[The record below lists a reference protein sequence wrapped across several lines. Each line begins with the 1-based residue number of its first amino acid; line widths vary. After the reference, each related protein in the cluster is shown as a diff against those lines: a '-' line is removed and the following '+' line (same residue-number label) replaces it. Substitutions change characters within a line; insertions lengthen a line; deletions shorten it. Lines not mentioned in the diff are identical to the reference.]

1 MELARTAAKRRSA
14 EEPEGLRPV
23 RQRSAK
29 PLFVGSIPTRASNNL
44 RKIRPFHSRRER
56 TILSQNGEQE
66 TKPDEKTGRETGR
79 ETGRPEIP
87 QKDGVPRFS
96 ALEVFDPEQP
106 FLWPSKNLFGGGS
119 RLTGSTLDEA
129 QAGRIKTKTTR
140 LLRTFAA
147 RSPVVHH
154 HPTIRNR
161 PRASVSLLAGIL

>member
-1 MELARTAAKRRSA
+1 MA
-14 EEPEGLRPV
+14 V

-106 FLWPSKNLFGGGS
+106 FCGHRRTSLAAEEAATFSVLCGNSGPSHLEEITS
-119 RLTGSTLDEA
+119 RISSACSLESADAST
-129 QAGRIKTKTTR
+129 
-140 LLRTFAA
+140 
-147 RSPVVHH
+147 
-154 HPTIRNR
+154 RN
-161 PRASVSLLAGIL
+161 PISVSVRTSTSAAAG